1 MSTFTI
7 TPLSTQTRPSGK
19 VECIHPDLFSRISR
33 YDTCPA
39 CGEFAKC
46 GLPEGLVDLARD
58 ALTDEWDELV
68 YDENVSARAEGR
80 NDGLEDGRL
89 DAYSDVDAV
98 VDGLVLDLRGLL
110 VEDEDTDGEIEWQST
125 VETVMEALEK
135 RGWES

>member
-7 TPLSTQTRPSGK
+7 TPLSTQTRPSGD
-19 VECIHPDLFSRISR
+19 VECFHPDLFSRISR

-80 NDGLEDGRL
+80 KDGLH
-89 DAYSDVDAV
+89 DAFELVESAVDDLAY
-98 VDGLVLDLRGLL
+98 DLRALL
-110 VEDEDTDGEIEWQST
+110 VKDDDTDGEIEWQST
-125 VETVMEALEK
+125 VEAVMVALEK

>member
-7 TPLSTQTRPSGK
+7 TPLSTQTRPSGE

-46 GLPEGLVDLARD
+46 GPPEGLVDLARD

-68 YDENVSARAEGR
+68 YGESLSAREEGR
-80 NDGLEDGRL
+80 KDGLEDGL
-89 DAYSDVDAV
+89 HDAFELVESAVDDLAY
-98 VDGLVLDLRGLL
+98 DLRALL
-110 VEDEDTDGEIEWQST
+110 VKDDDTDGEVEWQSI
-125 VETVMEALEK
+125 VEAVMEALEK